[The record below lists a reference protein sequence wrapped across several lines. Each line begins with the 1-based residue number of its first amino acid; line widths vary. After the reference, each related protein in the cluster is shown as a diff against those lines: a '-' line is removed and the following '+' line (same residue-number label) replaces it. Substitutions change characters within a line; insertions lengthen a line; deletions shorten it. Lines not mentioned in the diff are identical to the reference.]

1 MARLPNAAKTHFN
14 VKIVNT
20 LHLLRV
26 SKYNRNEF
34 QNSQDLKKKTEIAC
48 LCLKFDLVML

>member
-1 MARLPNAAKTHFN
+1 MARLPNAAKIHFN